1 MELHFDLTPEETE
14 VFLQEADEHITRLDE
29 CLVQL
34 EKSDADPA
42 LMQEI
47 FRSAHTLKG
56 SAGAIGHQAMAAV
69 THEME
74 TVLDGL
80 RHGKLPVTPELVDTL
95 LAGLDVL
102 RAMVGEVKT
111 RQSSNIEYAGLVA
124 DLKALHD
131 RSGDGREGAGVH
143 SQRAAA
149 LPAEATAIVARLA
162 AEGAVAPSAV
172 WVVVARIAA
181 DSVAPGG
188 RALQVLM
195 ILGQAGRL
203 LWSRPVIEDLDD
215 TWAEH
220 EVLALVADADAA
232 ALQQLVGAV
241 SEVTCT
247 VVPYEAQEAVAEAV
261 VGPGAAAAT
270 SRLAVESEPAP
281 RPPANTASAAETTGN
296 DGKTRW
302 VRTSVERLDKLMNL
316 VGELVTDRNRLYQVR
331 TQMTTGGNVD
341 DLIDYL
347 GDAISHLSGITDQ
360 LQDEIMRA
368 RMVPVSQVFN
378 KFPRL
383 VRALARELGK
393 QVDLVIEGQDTE
405 LDRSVIEL
413 IGDPL
418 VHLVRNAVDHGI
430 ERVEERLAAG
440 KPATGRILLSARSEE
455 SHIIVT
461 VQDDGKGISPDA
473 IRRAAVER
481 GVLDAEAAQRL
492 SDSEA
497 IDLIFA
503 SGFSTARQVTEL
515 SGRGVGMDV
524 VRTNVERL
532 NGSVRVNSEPG
543 RGTTFEL
550 RLPLT
555 LAIMPALLVSV
566 HAQTYAIPLA
576 SVMSTLKIR
585 KEQVSTV
592 LHRGVMTLR
601 DRVLP
606 LLWLEEFFLWG
617 NGQADREYYVVAIR
631 WGESQVGLVV
641 DGLLG
646 QQQIVVKPLGYQ
658 MGDTPGIA
666 GGTIMGDGTVALILD
681 VPSLVQMTLRE
692 RRAA

>member
-34 EKSDADPA
+34 EKADADPA

-95 LAGLDVL
+95 LASLDVL

-111 RQSSNIEYAGLVA
+111 RQSSNIEYASLVA

-131 RSGDGREGAGVH
+131 RSGDGRDGASVS
-143 SQRAAA
+143 SQGAA
-149 LPAEATAIVARLA
+149 LPAEAMATVARLA
-162 AEGAVAPSAV
+162 AEGTVAPSAV
-172 WVVVARIAA
+172 WVVIARIAA

-195 ILGQAGRL
+195 VLGQAGRL

-215 TWAEH
+215 AWADH
-220 EVLALVADADAA
+220 EVLALIADVDAA
-232 ALQQLVGAV
+232 ALRQLVGAI
-241 SEVTCT
+241 SEVACT
-247 VVPYEAQEAVAEAV
+247 VVPYEAQEAMAEAV
-261 VGPGAAAAT
+261 VESGPAAAT
-270 SRLAVESEPAP
+270 PRPTVQPSP
-281 RPPANTASAAETTGN
+281 RPPANAAAAAEATGG
-296 DGKTRW
+296 DGKARW

-331 TQMTTGGNVD
+331 AQMTTGGNVD

-418 VHLVRNAVDHGI
+418 VHLIRNAVDHGI

-440 KPATGRILLSARSEE
+440 KPPAGRILLSARSEE

-473 IRRAAVER
+473 IRRVAVER

-503 SGFSTARQVTEL
+503 SGFSTAKQVTEL

-543 RGTTFEL
+543 HGTTFEL

-617 NGQADREYYVVAIR
+617 NGQTDHEYYVVAIR

-692 RRAA
+692 RRTA

>member
-111 RQSSNIEYAGLVA
+111 RQSSNVEYASLVA

-131 RSGDGREGAGVH
+131 RPGDGREVAGGG
-143 SQRAAA
+143 SGRAA
-149 LPAEATAIVARLA
+149 LPAEATATISRLA

-195 ILGQAGRL
+195 VLGQAGRL

-215 TWAEH
+215 AWAGH
-220 EVLALVADADAA
+220 EVVALIADADAA
-232 ALQQLVGAV
+232 ALSQLIGAI

-261 VGPGAAAAT
+261 VGPAAAP
-270 SRLAVESEPAP
+270 RPPVESEPAP
-281 RPPANTASAAETTGN
+281 RPATNAASAAEAAGS

-331 TQMTTGGNVD
+331 TQMTTGGNVE

-418 VHLVRNAVDHGI
+418 VHLIRNAVDHGI

-440 KPATGRILLSARSEE
+440 KPPTGRILLSARSEE

-461 VQDDGKGISPDA
+461 VQDDGKGISPDT
-473 IRRAAVER
+473 IRRVAVER

-503 SGFSTARQVTEL
+503 SGFSTAKQVTEL

-532 NGSVRVNSEPG
+532 NGSVRVDSVLG

>member
-111 RQSSNIEYAGLVA
+111 RQSSNVEYASLVA

-131 RSGDGREGAGVH
+131 RPGDGREVAGGG
-143 SQRAAA
+143 SGRAA
-149 LPAEATAIVARLA
+149 LPAEATATISRLA

-195 ILGQAGRL
+195 VLGQAGRL

-215 TWAEH
+215 AWAGH
-220 EVLALVADADAA
+220 EVVALIADADAA
-232 ALQQLVGAV
+232 ALSQLIGAI

-261 VGPGAAAAT
+261 VGPAT
-270 SRLAVESEPAP
+270 APRPPVEPEPAP
-281 RPPANTASAAETTGN
+281 RPATNAASAAEAAGS

-331 TQMTTGGNVD
+331 TQMTTGGNVE

-418 VHLVRNAVDHGI
+418 VHLIRNAVDHGI

-440 KPATGRILLSARSEE
+440 KPPTGRILLSARSEE

-461 VQDDGKGISPDA
+461 VQDDGKGISPDT
-473 IRRAAVER
+473 IRRVAVER

-503 SGFSTARQVTEL
+503 SGFSTAKQVTEL

-532 NGSVRVNSEPG
+532 NGSVRVDSVLG

>member
-111 RQSSNIEYAGLVA
+111 RQSSNIEYTGLVA

-131 RSGDGREGAGVH
+131 RPGDGREVAGGG
-143 SQRAAA
+143 SGRAA
-149 LPAEATAIVARLA
+149 LPTEATATVSRLA

-195 ILGQAGRL
+195 VLGQAGRL

-215 TWAEH
+215 AWAGH
-220 EVLALVADADAA
+220 EVVALIADADAG
-232 ALQQLVGAV
+232 ALSQLIGAI

-261 VGPGAAAAT
+261 VGPAAAP
-270 SRLAVESEPAP
+270 RPPVELEPAP
-281 RPPANTASAAETTGN
+281 RPATNAASAAEAASS

-331 TQMTTGGNVD
+331 TQMTTGGNVE

-418 VHLVRNAVDHGI
+418 VHLIRNAVDHGI

-440 KPATGRILLSARSEE
+440 KPPTGRILLSARSEE

-461 VQDDGKGISPDA
+461 VQDDGKGISPDT
-473 IRRAAVER
+473 IRRVAVER

-503 SGFSTARQVTEL
+503 SGFSTAKQVTEL

-532 NGSVRVNSEPG
+532 NGSVRVNSVLG

>member
-111 RQSSNIEYAGLVA
+111 RQSSNVEYASLVA

-131 RSGDGREGAGVH
+131 RPGDGREVAGGG
-143 SQRAAA
+143 SGRAA
-149 LPAEATAIVARLA
+149 LPAEATATISRLA

-195 ILGQAGRL
+195 VLGQAGRL

-215 TWAEH
+215 AWAGH
-220 EVLALVADADAA
+220 EVVALIADADAA
-232 ALQQLVGAV
+232 ALSQLIGAI

-261 VGPGAAAAT
+261 VGPAAAP
-270 SRLAVESEPAP
+270 RPPVELEPAP
-281 RPPANTASAAETTGN
+281 RPATNAASAAEAASS

-331 TQMTTGGNVD
+331 TQMTTGGNVE

-418 VHLVRNAVDHGI
+418 VHLIRNAVDHGI

-440 KPATGRILLSARSEE
+440 KPPTGRILLSARSEE

-461 VQDDGKGISPDA
+461 VQDDGKGISPDT
-473 IRRAAVER
+473 IRRVAVER

-503 SGFSTARQVTEL
+503 SGFSTAKQVTEL

-532 NGSVRVNSEPG
+532 NGSVRVDSVLG

>member
-34 EKSDADPA
+34 EKADADPA

-111 RQSSNIEYAGLVA
+111 RQSSNVEYASLVA

-131 RSGDGREGAGVH
+131 RPGDGRDGAGATP
-143 SQRAAA
+143 RGAA
-149 LPAEATAIVARLA
+149 LPAEATATVARLVE
-162 AEGAVAPSAV
+162 EGTVVPSAV

-181 DSVAPGG
+181 DSIAPGG

-195 ILGQAGRL
+195 ILGQVGRL

-215 TWAEH
+215 AWAEH
-220 EVLALVADADAA
+220 EVLALIADADAA
-232 ALQQLVGAV
+232 ALQQLVGAI

-247 VVPYEAQEAVAEAV
+247 VVPYEAQEAVAKAV
-261 VGPGAAAAT
+261 VGLGAASQPPRPTVEPEPSPRPPTNAAAAT
-270 SRLAVESEPAP
+270 EA
-281 RPPANTASAAETTGN
+281 TGS

-418 VHLVRNAVDHGI
+418 VHLIRNAVDHGI

-440 KPATGRILLSARSEE
+440 KPPAGRILLSARSEE

-461 VQDDGKGISPDA
+461 VEDDGKGISPDA
-473 IRRAAVER
+473 IRRVAVER

-503 SGFSTARQVTEL
+503 SGFSTAKQVTEL

>member
-111 RQSSNIEYAGLVA
+111 RQSSNVEYTSLVA

-131 RSGDGREGAGVH
+131 RPGDGREVAGGG
-143 SQRAAA
+143 SGRAA
-149 LPAEATAIVARLA
+149 LPTEATATVSHLA
-162 AEGAVAPSAV
+162 AEGAVVPSAV

-195 ILGQAGRL
+195 VLGQAGRL

-215 TWAEH
+215 AWAGH
-220 EVLALVADADAA
+220 EVVALIADADAA
-232 ALQQLVGAV
+232 ALSQLIGAI

-261 VGPGAAAAT
+261 VGPAAAP
-270 SRLAVESEPAP
+270 RPPVELEPAP
-281 RPPANTASAAETTGN
+281 RPATNAASAAEAASS

-331 TQMTTGGNVD
+331 TQMTTGGNVE

-418 VHLVRNAVDHGI
+418 VHLIRNAVDHGI

-440 KPATGRILLSARSEE
+440 KPPTGRILLSARSEE

-461 VQDDGKGISPDA
+461 VQDDGKGISPDT
-473 IRRAAVER
+473 IRRVAVER

-503 SGFSTARQVTEL
+503 SGFSTAKQVTEL

-532 NGSVRVNSEPG
+532 NGSVRVDSVLG